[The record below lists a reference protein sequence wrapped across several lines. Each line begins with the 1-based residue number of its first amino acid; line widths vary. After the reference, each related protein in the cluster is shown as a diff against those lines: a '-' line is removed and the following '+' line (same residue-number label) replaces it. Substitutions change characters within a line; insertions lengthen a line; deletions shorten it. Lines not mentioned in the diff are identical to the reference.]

1 MRCFILIKFLLG
13 YHYPPVIKHS
23 LPENPPFSSII
34 FLAINDFVRGFP
46 GQLCLLTGSY
56 RRVSLSYIY
65 GINAIIKHNVPL
77 ISFDSLQ
84 TQTVPP
90 SRSWRR
96 SKSAFGVF
104 CWVNQLHVMQ
114 QLIPTHPTHP
124 TTHPTR
130 SYPAPEPKWIPGKS
144 VGSYASSRCDEN
156 QFMPWVSLF

>member
-77 ISFDSLQ
+77 ISFCIFMKYPIIIALSL
-84 TQTVPP
+84 
-90 SRSWRR
+90 
-96 SKSAFGVF
+96 
-104 CWVNQLHVMQ
+104 L
-114 QLIPTHPTHP
+114 
-124 TTHPTR
+124 
-130 SYPAPEPKWIPGKS
+130 
-144 VGSYASSRCDEN
+144 
-156 QFMPWVSLF
+156 